1 MKPDTVSGTLLILSS
16 LIIVV
21 VMAFHPTGHGLMNRE
36 TFAQTVH
43 LGQVVHALAIA
54 ATPLMFLGLLGVSR
68 TSQPSELAIAA
79 MVACGFGSVAVISAA
94 LASGFVFPAVITR
107 MVVEEEGTVPRA
119 FLIYTSIWNRAFAG
133 VHVVAFSVGI
143 ILLAIAIFGKR
154 DRFRS
159 GSGLGLV
166 GIVVGVAVLVVFLSG
181 KVHLDVHGA
190 RILWF
195 LQSAWLLWLGVAMLI
210 RRRLQI

>member
-1 MKPDTVSGTLLILSS
+1 MKPDLVSGTLLVLSS

-21 VMAFHPTGHGLMNRE
+21 VMAFHPTGHGLMNRD

-43 LGQVVHALAIA
+43 LGQLVHALAIA
-54 ATPLMFLGLLGVSR
+54 AAPLMFLGLLGVSR
-68 TSQPSELAIAA
+68 SSQPSELAIAA
-79 MVACGFGSVAVISAA
+79 MVAFGFGSVAVISAA

-107 MVVEEEGTVPRA
+107 IVVEEGTVPRA

-143 ILLAIAIFGKR
+143 ILFAIAIFGKR

-159 GSGLGLV
+159 GSALGLV
-166 GIVVGVAVLVVFLSG
+166 GIVVGIAVLVMFLSG

-210 RRRLQI
+210 GRRLQI